1 MTNNGGIFY
10 ISPDFLINIH
20 EFEKHIK
27 IGLRTKGYEEMD
39 IGKNLLI
46 CIGFIGKM
54 ALNSNTRFK
63 IKIDDVVELMGN
75 KGIRLIKPIKIYRRI
90 CGV

>member
-10 ISPDFLINIH
+10 ISPDFLINIQ
-20 EFEKHIK
+20 EFGKHIK

-39 IGKNLLI
+39 TGKNLLI

-54 ALNSNTRFK
+54 ALNSNTKFK

-75 KGIRLIKPIKIYRRI
+75 KGIRLIKPIKIDL
-90 CGV
+90 